1 MRSLLNLFVATAACF
16 LIAAAPPSKNPPAKP
31 AKPVGQHEQAAKP
44 APVKGDPYSVTVPV
58 DASGPSSSVAR
69 TEAIN
74 AGQAKAWE
82 DLSHRL
88 LPQKDWPKLPKLDE
102 PGVQRLIRGY
112 TVSNEKR
119 STTRYIARVTYI
131 FNPGA
136 VRHLLRVSDIG
147 VAEQGGTAILVVAMS
162 PTYGAHQPW
171 ALAWTQLKS
180 AGAQVPLVTPI
191 GDEVDQSDLGQ
202 LRFSDATWAAV
213 APVAS
218 RVHAGEAVLV
228 QATNPAASQM
238 TVHIRRIGPGKNF
251 PVPDVTIPIPSRTPP
266 QKAYALAAEQTAAAI
281 EDAWKLRTSIDF
293 GRKSR
298 LTADARIASLEQ
310 WTDLVSRLSAMPLV
324 SDVTVQAMNTGEGRL
339 IISYSGTPDQLRDAA
354 AQSDVSLDSRDG
366 VWWVSASRSA
376 ASRTDDQ

>member
-1 MRSLLNLFVATAACF
+1 MRSLLNLFAATAACF
-16 LIAAAPPSKNPPAKP
+16 LIAAAPPSKKPPPKP

-44 APVKGDPYSVTVPV
+44 AAVKGDPYSVTVPV

-74 AGQAKAWE
+74 AGQAKAWD

-88 LPQKDWPKLPKLDE
+88 LSQKDWSKLPKLDE
-102 PGVQRLIRGY
+102 PGLQRLIRGY

-171 ALAWTQLKS
+171 ALAWTQLKN
-180 AGAQVPLVTPI
+180 AGAQVPLVSPI

-213 APVAS
+213 EPVAS

-251 PVPDVTIPIPSRTPP
+251 PVPDVTIPIPSGTPP

-310 WTDLVSRLSAMPLV
+310 WTDLVARLSAMPLV

-354 AQSDVSLDSRDG
+354 AQSDVSLANRDG
-366 VWWVSASRSA
+366 LWWVSASRSA
-376 ASRTDDQ
+376 ASKTDDQ